1 MGANGRRIDA
11 STRGGGGMN
20 MYPEFV
26 GEMIEYKPKVES
38 VGSQRLE
45 TSALGLTFAVKAKY
59 VNLGLKL
66 ECTAS
71 IGSVYWQSFQETPKV
86 SPREQPAVSG
96 NWPWTSSPASS
107 KYLFLQSSYKKCIQ
121 YIFAKH
127 PIFCQFAVGI
137 FPL

>member
-1 MGANGRRIDA
+1 MGTGRRIDA

-59 VNLGLKL
+59 INGLKL

-96 NWPWTSSPASS
+96 NWWTSSPASS
-107 KYLFLQSSYKKCIQ
+107 KYSFST
-121 YIFAKH
+121 F
-127 PIFCQFAVGI
+127 
-137 FPL
+137 